1 MLASSNLTYAIKL
14 TDLYSKFSAT
24 KANRISIFLDAC
36 FTGGGRVAGLLAAR
50 GVKIKPKAETLSGNL
65 IVFAATSEDLSA
77 LPYKDMKHGMFTY
90 FLLKK
95 IQETKGVVTYGELEK
110 SVRENVAIE
119 SLKINSKAQD
129 PKASISPDVLSTWET
144 WKIK

>member
-1 MLASSNLTYAIKL
+1 
-14 TDLYSKFSAT
+14 
-24 KANRISIFLDAC
+24 
-36 FTGGGRVAGLLAAR
+36 
-50 GVKIKPKAETLSGNL
+50 
-65 IVFAATSEDLSA
+65 
-77 LPYKDMKHGMFTY
+77 MKHGMFTY

>member
-1 MLASSNLTYAIKL
+1 MLASSNLTSAIKL

-24 KANRISIFLDAC
+24 KAKRISIFLDAC
-36 FTGGGRVAGLLAAR
+36 FTGGGRDAGLLAAR

-65 IVFAATSEDLSA
+65 IVFAATSEDQSA
-77 LPYKDMKHGMFTY
+77 LPYKDMKHGMFTC